1 MALFGPADE
10 PVVVE
15 GVETP
20 LSLALGEVL
29 FSPCVTAAIVVV
41 LAVVQ
46 GKETQLTTEL
56 GAAVILGGILR
67 PEGLVAAEGPAL
79 ADTGGLD
86 AAVKPAALAG
96 EIPPAALLEEAAL
109 FPAAPAPPLATLAP
123 ATAAA
128 LAVARVLTLPVVG
141 ELVRPVLVWVPGVMS
156 LTLPWL
162 RSPEIRLVRAAF
174 PAASGGPSRNGGFE
188 SSLRSYDRRE
198 DSKPPWRDGL
208 PEGEEAVLC
217 GVVVV
222 VVVAGVEDTRKWE
235 ADALG

>member
-1 MALFGPADE
+1 M
-10 PVVVE
+10 VVE

-29 FSPCVTAAIVVV
+29 FSPSVTAAIVVV

-46 GKETQLTTEL
+46 GEETQLTTEL
-56 GAAVILGGILR
+56 GAAVILDGILR

-79 ADTGGLD
+79 EDTGGLD

-96 EIPPAALLEEAAL
+96 EIPPAAL

-174 PAASGGPSRNGGFE
+174 PAASGSPSRNGGFE

-222 VVVAGVEDTRKWE
+222 VVVVVAGVEDTRKWE